1 MDMYQKREMRKNK
14 KMDENTKSL
23 PSTSIN
29 WFPGHMQKTKR
40 QIGELLPLI
49 DVVYELVDSR
59 IPYSSKIVDIDN
71 TIKNKP
77 RILIMTKYDLCDK
90 IETDKWIKYY
100 EEMGYSVVR
109 ANLNTND
116 SIKDIINLTNKI
128 MSDVNKK
135 RINKGLKE
143 KQIKALVIG
152 IPNVGKS
159 TLINKM
165 AGKKVSDVGNRPGVT
180 KNLVWLKTYSNIL
193 LLDTPGILWPKFDSH
208 KVALNLASMTA
219 IKQEILDKDELAVY
233 ILNTLEKY
241 YPEILKTRYK
251 VNNIDEDICITYDII
266 GKNIG
271 AIISGGEI
279 DYNRVSEYVLNDI
292 KNEYINGITFDRMDD
307 YDARN

>member
-1 MDMYQKREMRKNK
+1 MDNK
-14 KMDENTKSL
+14 TN
-23 PSTSIN
+23 IN

-135 RINKGLKE
+135 RINNGLKE

-180 KNLVWLKTYSNIL
+180 KNLVWLKTNSNIL
-193 LLDTPGILWPKFDSH
+193 LLDTPGILWPKFDNH

-279 DYNRVSEYVLNDI
+279 DYNRVSEYILNDI
-292 KNEYINGITFDRMDD
+292 KNEYINEITFDRIDE
-307 YDARN
+307 YDIRN